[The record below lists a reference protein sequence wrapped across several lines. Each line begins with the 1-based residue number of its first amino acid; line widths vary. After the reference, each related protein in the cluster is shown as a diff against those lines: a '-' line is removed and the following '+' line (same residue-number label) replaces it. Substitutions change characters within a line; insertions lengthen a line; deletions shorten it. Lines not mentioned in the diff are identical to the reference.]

1 MVPIELK
8 TMKRFLSPEI
18 KKRSSSVLNKVL
30 IVMANASQNIAA
42 NQACKKTKLYAESK
56 DILKEF
62 KNYKL
67 TEIENMFFEMAIAM
81 LKFYIQHLNLRF
93 LKIAIDETKV
103 PYYGKLDNPF
113 VSAEKI
119 DGLHGTTGSYKYLTV
134 SCVNTNCKLILANFL
149 VRPDTDVSKLIPKV
163 LDEISKIK
171 PIKYALFDRGFTNLE
186 LVYRLIQMKINYMI
200 FWRKSGNWTNKI
212 YEYMED
218 EEMRFIEFGRK
229 IYLWPEL
236 ETVKFQCPFVFI
248 KNYQYEKDSM
258 PHNWLFSTNLK
269 IKEVGHCIATYKKR
283 WGIET
288 IFRVLKQE
296 FIIKTSSK
304 HQSVRLFEMCFAM
317 FFYNLWQCA
326 KFIILSKILPSK
338 KKKRGK
344 IHANMFMS
352 TLRYGF
358 KQKFNLKCE
367 FEDEILNFLGL
378 KS

>member
-1 MVPIELK
+1 MEIIKLK
-8 TMKRFLSPEI
+8 TIKRFLSPEI
-18 KKRSSSVLNKVL
+18 KKKSKPVLNNVL

-42 NQACKKTKLYAESK
+42 NQACKKTKLFTESK
-56 DILKEF
+56 SILKEF
-62 KNYKL
+62 KKYKL
-67 TEIENMFFEMAIAM
+67 TEIENMFFEMAMGM
-81 LKFYIQHLNLRF
+81 LKYYIQHMNLRF

-103 PYYGKLDNPF
+103 PYYGELDNPF

-119 DGLHGTTGSYKYLTV
+119 EGLHGTTGSYKYLTI

-149 VRPDTDVSKLIPKV
+149 VRPGTDITKIIPEV
-163 LDEISKIK
+163 LNEISKIK
-171 PIKYALFDRGFTNLE
+171 PIKYSLLDRGFTNIK
-186 LVYRLIQMKINYMI
+186 LVYKLIKKKIKFMI
-200 FWRKSGNWTNKI
+200 FWRKSGNWHNKI
-212 YEYMED
+212 YDTMED
-218 EEMRFIEFGRK
+218 GEIKYVEIDK
-229 IYLWPEL
+229 KLYLWPEL
-236 ETVKFQCPFVFI
+236 ETIKFQCPFVFI
-248 KNYQYEKDSM
+248 KNYHYIKDKFAYD
-258 PHNWLFSTNLK
+258 WLFCTNLK

-288 IFRVLKQE
+288 IFRVLKQG

-326 KFIILSKILPSK
+326 KFIILSRLLPSK

-367 FEDEILNFLGL
+367 FEDEILNFLNL
-378 KS
+378 II

>member
-1 MVPIELK
+1 
-8 TMKRFLSPEI
+8 MKRFLSPEI

-42 NQACKKTKLYAESK
+42 NQACKETKLYAESK
-56 DILKEF
+56 DIFKEF

-67 TEIENMFFEMAIAM
+67 DDIENMFFEMAITM

-93 LKIAIDETKV
+93 LKLAIDETKV

-149 VRPDTDVSKLIPKV
+149 VRPGTNIAKIIPKV
-163 LDEISKIK
+163 LDEISKVK

-186 LVYRLIQMKINYMI
+186 LVYELIRRKINYMI
-200 FWRKSGNWTNKI
+200 FWRKSGNWHTKI
-212 YEYMED
+212 YDTMED
-218 EEMRFIEFGRK
+218 GEIKLINIQKK

-236 ETVKFQCPFVFI
+236 ETVKFECPFTFI
-248 KNYQYEKDSM
+248 KNYHYVNDKFAYD
-258 PHNWLFSTNLK
+258 WLFCTNLK
-269 IKEVGHCIATYKKR
+269 INVVGHCIATYKKR

-326 KFIILSKILPSK
+326 KFIILSKLLPSK
-338 KKKRGK
+338 KKKCGK

-358 KQKFNLKCE
+358 KQRFNLKCE

-378 KS
+378 TI